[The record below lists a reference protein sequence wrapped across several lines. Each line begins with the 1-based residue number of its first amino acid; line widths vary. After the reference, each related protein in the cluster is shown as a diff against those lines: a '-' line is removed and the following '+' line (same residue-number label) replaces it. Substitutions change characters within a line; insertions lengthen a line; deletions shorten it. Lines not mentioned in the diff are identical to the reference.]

1 MRNSSRRWLAP
12 ASARSNERRRPSG
25 AALRPACV
33 GPSFRAV
40 YDLADLDGNQ
50 VALATGQSDHLG
62 SPHYDD
68 FIGPW
73 RRGELVPLVLSRARV
88 EELAESRLV
97 LAPSP
102 E

>member
-1 MRNSSRRWLAP
+1 MSVAGRLARLFAPRASGRRFG
-12 ASARSNERRRPSG
+12 RSTTSPISTEPGRP
-25 AALRPACV
+25 P
-33 GPSFRAV
+33 
-40 YDLADLDGNQ
+40 
-50 VALATGQSDHLG
+50 TGQSGHLG